1 MRGVISVEILS
12 GGDTLIWPSSEEM
25 AGIDKGGIK
34 KDLEGLSCDCRH
46 DIGERLGGFV
56 V

>member
-1 MRGVISVEILS
+1 MIVGMILERDLEGLS
-12 GGDTLIWPSSEEM
+12 CDCTGSILER
-25 AGIDKGGIK
+25 
-34 KDLEGLSCDCRH
+34 DLEGLSCDCRH

>member
-1 MRGVISVEILS
+1 MIVG
-12 GGDTLIWPSSEEM
+12 TL
-25 AGIDKGGIK
+25 
-34 KDLEGLSCDCRH
+34 LERDSDSLSCDCRH